1 MKLLRTENKFLRD
14 QLQIKNSNENRKST
28 QTDLKAALA
37 EGSGNFLVA
46 KTQLYKML
54 GSPSVRW
61 SVLRCVSPSI
71 GPLVCKHKSKSGK
84 TSVLDAF
91 FMCVSGRGHGVQIGV
106 GCPCPPVRN
115 DIVTPCFIWLLIWS
129 SLRTY
134 QWSI

>member
-54 GSPSVRW
+54 GLSVGALVRPSVR
-61 SVLRCVSPSI
+61 
-71 GPLVCKHKSKSGK
+71 
-84 TSVLDAF
+84 
-91 FMCVSGRGHGVQIGV
+91 
-106 GCPCPPVRN
+106 
-115 DIVTPCFIWLLIWS
+115 
-129 SLRTY
+129 
-134 QWSI
+134 